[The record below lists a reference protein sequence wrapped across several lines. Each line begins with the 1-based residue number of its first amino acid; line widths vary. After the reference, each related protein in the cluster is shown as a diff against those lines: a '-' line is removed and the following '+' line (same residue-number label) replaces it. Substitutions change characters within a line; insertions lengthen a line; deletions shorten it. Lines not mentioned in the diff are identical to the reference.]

1 MMVPPLRTGYGTSE
15 VRNKMRMVGS
25 GSVYAASI
33 SVTGDARA
41 AADSASHG
49 WPRSDLAPGVV
60 TGLVGALVRSGI
72 MPEQPDPPDAERSRV
87 ALERELYWA
96 EETTS
101 RATMD
106 AQELRI
112 VLQDL
117 VSEMRADE
125 RSSIPRNEP
134 QIGSPYRWR
143 RKLKAGIFYFLRP
156 MRRRYDRLLG
166 DLSELVAMLAGRV
179 AALEAEVERLRAERE
194 ARGPAPGDGRGS
206 GRGTAR

>member
-1 MMVPPLRTGYGTSE
+1 
-15 VRNKMRMVGS
+15 
-25 GSVYAASI
+25 
-33 SVTGDARA
+33 
-41 AADSASHG
+41 
-49 WPRSDLAPGVV
+49 
-60 TGLVGALVRSGI
+60 